1 MEDKKSYYVQIPGTQ
16 QGQTWDEDKYN
27 RNADKLREKY
37 PDAVVMETSPY
48 TDGDFADDDLFRVQI
63 PGTAQGQTWDGAK
76 FRRNREALMSKYPD
90 VSISRFSPISGAVQS
105 ELNFNDEPQGHASEL
120 DEAYW
125 NQHRTALDNINRQIS
140 EKLAG
145 QKELDEEME
154 RIYSQE
160 AAELGYAPAISQRH
174 RDAQESYKTS
184 LNDLYRQRHDN
195 PAYQQEVSTSRTA
208 ISTASKSVQDRIDKL
223 TADNAEDYANF
234 AASERPEA
242 GPAPSGGYY
251 KQNNPK
257 FEGDYRLLRAAKAF
271 YSDADK
277 TITAPS
283 RYDDSHWIGNLVE
296 GITDNPQKLI
306 SLLDL
311 HDQYIKQPLMTVVNK
326 IQKKE
331 GEHVNLIE
339 YIQSENAQKDLSENE
354 REVIKA
360 LIAKTAAET
369 LRAGD
374 ISLAYQSGETI
385 AGSVGF
391 MLDFI
396 LTNKIG
402 TAAGKAATNWM
413 TRGLAKAVNNAG
425 INYTERVAAE
435 AVPKF
440 LIGTVESA
448 AKTAATTPFM
458 PSSYANF
465 ANQMMQ
471 MNEAG
476 QVDLSGKA
484 LANKFFD
491 VLIENFSEYAGLQVE
506 GILGA
511 PLKAFRKGAGWA
523 FDKIGWEKWGDMIS
537 HYRAP
542 KILKQAA
549 FNGYLGEYGEEWYGN
564 AIRVMTGVDK
574 DALKNFSAVE
584 QQIVTLS
591 SFAPMS
597 LFGAGSSIA
606 QQRRAGK
613 KLENAAETLQNVLK
627 ENGYDEKTISN
638 ILDVT
643 KAENPSDLARQLAP
657 VVNQVANDNGRAG
670 DVYKAVCDYAYAVA
684 KYRTFD
690 GINDADITAEREQM
704 AGEITQALGNE
715 NWIHTKPVT
724 INKKDGTTDEV
735 EMNSVRM
742 LRKKMLGDADEGK
755 DYFVIGEDEDGTL
768 AVSDMQGNKKF
779 ILLHEAAQYQ
789 DTGWIALRDFLDRS
803 LTAKKQ
809 ETEAARMQREEEENI
824 SALYDA
830 VKGRTTWDIG
840 SPEQPMEVPIVEI
853 REGADG
859 GLLVKTTGENG
870 EEGKFIPWN
879 EVAAKLN
886 MPASAKTDEELEE
899 EQLDKRAQATELNK
913 TVPDNADLQ
922 VPILGEE
929 GQYDTYKFI
938 RADIDDGEVVI
949 MALNP
954 EGEEVT
960 LAPEQISNLQGYV
973 EAAAA
978 EEAAAEQNE
987 PQIEDNAP
995 AKAEEPAEKEQIFDD
1010 PIANELGISKDFLT
1024 VTKKGRRVVNSNAL
1038 WAANPALLA
1047 QYNDKTNIL
1056 GMNTVEYL
1064 TEKVDQVDKEISKQ
1078 EALLKKEVLGANDE
1092 DRKEDIKDKITELTE
1107 RRKEIAGVLQPYM
1120 DAMKAAEEAA
1130 AAEKAALEQEK
1141 AEAKAEKAANEDPA
1155 LREPMTLEEAVANFI
1170 SGLKKGSLNK
1180 EDFMRELGW
1189 SDEEA
1194 KRFFPYWAGTGKG
1207 MTLLKL
1213 AEQIGHEDTSGF
1225 VPQHGEADQADT
1237 QAIRDAVIDVLQ
1249 SSVSPKDVTDYTKRR
1264 NLDRRMQMDEY
1275 AKGLEEFEAQQAEA
1289 ATEPAPIV
1297 EDMPEAVANPVQQ
1310 EIASA
1315 REEVNTEP
1323 TEAQKEAGNYKKGH
1337 IQLDGYEISIEN
1349 PKGSIRKGTDAS
1361 GKEWQQV
1368 MNNDY
1373 GYIRMTEGVDGDH
1386 IDVFLS
1392 DNPTEGNVFVIDQ
1405 RNPQTGE
1412 FDEHKVMYGFNSAEE
1427 ARAAY
1432 LANYEEGWQG
1442 LGAITEVTK
1451 DEFRK
1456 WIDSSH
1462 RKTKPFSEYKSVKAE
1477 GAQNEAAV
1485 PVELNEENYRAAYDI
1500 WKNRANATPEALQ
1513 QAIGFYEAELADAQR
1528 RYKDLWEKR
1537 ALGEVISDLDVEAQQ
1552 KIAGR
1557 DTKKL
1562 KDLREQVEKNS
1573 TLEDM
1578 PEDIFSLLGTTRD
1591 QAVTDRL
1598 QDKLT
1603 DIDNRLVADAK
1614 GGKLTKD
1621 SYVALMDEKTAALQE
1636 FADAMSTDRN
1646 IETVATQLA
1655 KLRDVLIEK
1664 GVNPY
1669 SIQKT
1674 LSAVSEVMA
1683 HGEYPRGFKLA
1694 GKVFLLADN
1703 IANGQMGR
1711 RTHTHEEEHLVTRAN
1726 GDAIKLA
1733 SMPEFSRES
1742 ALNAIDTMNGFRSET
1757 YHRLNNENVADELIA
1772 HGVEFG
1778 EDMSDADFDKF
1789 MQSVGVDNEEIT
1801 NFVKNR
1807 IHERR
1812 ARKRKLLSED
1822 GRRGR
1827 TDALEHV
1834 STQGDLGQDERNLEP
1849 RSEGNVGEQGHR
1861 AVQSGSSGVGEGGQV
1876 AGGESAG
1883 RSDSEHPDANHAGAV
1898 RRAGEDLKPAERA
1911 RLEDLDRDGTGKPDI
1926 IDNLNDATE
1935 GTSLFSLDKK
1945 NRSLV
1950 GLHNISAEKLRK
1962 AIHLGGFANP
1972 SCAVIDLNY
1981 QNHFEYGDITFL
1993 LPSDLVGKRTGRNA
2007 GTWVRDAWTPTFP
2020 KITFHETK
2028 ESQKNLKELLKD
2040 LPKDLRFLID
2050 RKIYDFINEDT
2061 YHSGLEYLFL
2071 KEKGMEPEIQVNPRK
2086 YPNASEKEFFEKYLK
2101 QPEMSQSKTSGS
2113 DIMDAYEAL
2122 SPEDRK
2128 MANMYVL
2135 CDGDMSKI
2143 EHALEMEEKW
2153 PHLKEVHEEPLSFA
2167 ALDSFLY
2174 KIMRDER
2181 DAGQENI
2188 GLTIEKAIE
2197 TVGSDKALQD
2207 EFNAWQDKTID
2218 DLGYEAKMFIGYTD
2232 NGRKYKKATLEN
2244 VSKEM
2249 KKEGNAGAQQNS
2261 GLSFGSIL
2269 ASMAKKIN
2277 SLSEIRA
2284 NRNRLVSKDEYQQKR
2299 EELMDKAKEFFFTFY
2314 DNNIAKRDGLYTAE
2328 LVAADYVRDF
2338 FIKGHSIDKVVE
2350 DFNREQKKSLTLT
2363 DKEKA
2368 AFNAFRKELQDAP
2381 TDMFETKFERPVY
2394 INEFAAVVIPD
2405 DTPLDVRQTLEQIGL
2420 KLYEYKGDERSDE
2433 RAAAVRKAAEE
2444 NDGVLFS
2451 FIGKRGAEAMDIE
2464 DKTRERRDNLAVARQ
2479 MEKDKATPGAI
2490 KWATGWERGAD
2501 GMWRYEI
2508 PDFTKLDLFGDVMY
2522 DKRHPDHVRYK
2533 ELLRKTN
2540 AAALMPESH
2549 EPLTTEEMDEF
2560 NNLYRKYNG
2569 GVKRDMLEYGMLEDF
2584 IDADDLFKA
2593 YPQLRRYALR
2603 FEDLPDRVGGYAEK
2617 RGVVLNMK
2625 NRFQYEKISDDLL
2638 HEIQHEIQ
2646 DIEGFSLGTSLDA
2659 AERKARVLNSQP
2671 KDALTGREWDFV
2683 DLVRLWIIR
2692 DVASKA
2698 ANPLDHWLADW
2709 HKDGLYSDELY
2720 KEMIEGK
2727 SADELKKLYNQLLIK
2742 SKKKQVLSSWDVYK
2756 RTAGEVEA
2764 RNASRRRKF
2773 TLEERRA
2780 SAAENTEDVSRADQ
2794 ILNMPA
2800 SSLLDWTDDEDFSV
2814 AMQAQKQP
2822 GKTYIKADEDDIA
2835 FSLAYHGSGADY
2847 DRFDISH
2854 ALEGEGAMAHGYGH
2868 YVALNK
2874 DVAKGYAYAA
2884 DEARRGREIRSA
2896 VQLQLDKA
2904 PSYYAKELLLA
2915 TVQEMESGVPF
2926 EVSKAKTLNM
2936 LKKAEEKR
2944 KAGRVDD
2951 YWKKTS
2957 NAKEIEFFEG
2967 LNNLDIPQWNH
2978 SRNLYTVDIPDD
2990 TGENY
2995 IHEKKEL
3002 SKAQRNRIAEALRAL
3017 PEDAWKH
3024 TEDDRKLFGDHT
3036 AASLANSLSKR
3047 LLNGYEIYAE
3057 LNHGLGSMKAAS
3069 KFLSDAGFVGIKYN
3083 GGVDGPCA
3091 VIFNDEDIKIEEHAM
3106 FSLGKNNRSIIEKWL
3121 DKREDLSKAQKAAF
3135 VGWLDGLS
3143 NPTLQL
3149 ATARW
3154 FTQGAIRLPED
3165 MPKVEQAVSV
3175 AGKAKV
3181 DPLQYGSPM
3190 ALLEAHADF
3199 KPTEKRINP
3208 DEVSTLHKA
3217 KDFKEHGITVYDVDD
3232 SEESRQNMRQ
3242 IINTHFG
3249 KEASPWCLLQG
3260 DSNGNLTESSAEYW
3274 KHYNAYPKQV
3284 AFKDGKLLAFS
3295 ANDDKRVRLWWD
3307 RQDSP
3312 HYDIP
3317 AGWRLIKGDAL
3328 GREVQYVYSE
3338 NGMLKPEE
3346 NSFMKKGNRENGEY
3360 TEWYPNG
3367 NLSEHGFYKN
3377 GKNDGL
3383 YETYNE
3389 RRGYLYSRINY
3400 KEGVQEG
3407 LSEYFHPN
3415 GTLRSRTNW
3424 KDGKIDGTHELFHDD
3439 GSLSY
3444 IRHYKGGS
3452 YDGLA
3457 ASYNRDGTPIETLEF
3472 KNGRE
3477 HGKHEMYFS
3486 DGKQVKLVEYYD
3498 DGKLHGAKIKY
3509 DYDGYP
3515 RSIEN
3520 YVYGKRQGVQEYYD
3534 YGHGKLALRIT
3545 EKDNIVRKSE
3555 GFNSDGTISFVKRYN
3570 EYGEPDGVWKFWTR
3584 DGKLDRMLQF
3594 ENGVEIRDLLA
3605 EGVTEQEA
3613 DVDAPSFSFVSK
3625 EEQERLDKEPTVTMY
3640 RAMALVDGKLYPPMS
3655 SKEPNGPGEKGKRL
3669 QMRPA
3674 SELGRWERADEAPEK
3689 AKEGKD
3695 GKYYFDLKKSN
3706 GESVDG
3712 VLYNPYFHTSA
3723 SPLNDQFT
3731 GASNRPELVT
3741 VEVEVPMSE
3750 LAGKYKA
3757 DKAAD
3762 SVGPKDWHS
3771 GTVTAQMGGGR
3782 QVVLSR
3788 WVKPVRIVPDAEVAA
3803 IVAPKLKEK
3812 GIAVP
3817 ANVVTPSLLAELR
3830 KQGVSIAG
3838 EQNEPM
3844 FSLLKDS
3851 GELPYEGRLFDDDL
3865 KPIRYESMG
3874 VLPAGKAYTCLVK
3887 RVFTKD
3893 NSFNFSS
3900 GKEKIEGAA
3909 DVAYIFRQ
3917 LENKAI
3923 ENSFLVFIK
3932 DGVPTIVHTGMGT
3945 NSATMIDS
3953 SPLVVGIKE
3962 FEPDEIYMVH
3972 NHPSGDIRAS
3982 KADIES
3988 LSKLQKAAWVLKKE
4002 HIPVEGI
4009 IIDTLSGKFGRFDN
4023 DDLTG
4028 ITEWK
4033 KYGEKDVN
4041 YPIEVLKF
4049 DDAVFSPDYV
4059 QDVQIKGAKDI
4070 AAYLSS
4076 HRLGDGSKLNA
4087 LLLDGAN
4094 HIVGNLVLN
4103 SNVLDNSN
4111 IAEQARNIAYAS
4123 TKCNAKAF
4131 ILNGDF
4137 GVDGRLLKSLT
4148 ALIGQMTDNKVSLL
4162 DVVKI
4167 DGNHSRSLKEGTLNE
4182 PGTKKAPASAIL
4194 REQAPFK
4201 VTDVTSA
4208 DGAKIINNLN
4218 TFAKDV
4224 ENLSLRAKRSF
4235 IRDLAVIL
4243 GATSDGSN
4251 STYASFETKNGKIIT
4266 FRLSNHNAR
4275 VSTFDNRGETYGVS
4289 IVISRKSNNG
4299 IIDDG
4304 DAHVVEFF
4312 YPDKALR
4319 KADNNPYAKIVQ
4331 SITQALYSG
4340 EYKDATGLAIAQ
4352 DVNGDVSLEDSS
4364 SAYHSRLYDIS
4375 AAEKDGFKGIM
4386 DADERKDLRNAIYN
4400 IVPQSIREQIVDEA
4414 LGNGMNIGKAL
4425 DSYLQRLAEGGTQ
4438 NDETGLLR
4446 ALYNQIR
4453 DITGNDNLTD
4463 EDCRYIIWNE
4473 GHGPVADDDIFGLI
4487 SQRAHKKRFGAGEE
4501 APMFS
4506 ARSEFGEATDEA
4518 REVAKEKV
4526 DEAKAELDETKKE
4539 ARREAKQSALKAITL
4554 AMRGQKYYDKK
4565 TVDAVV
4571 KYAKEILRNGRIASL
4586 SRTEVNR
4593 LLGLVATSTG
4603 KAPAYVKRYVD
4614 QLTDTMLDIIVRDEA
4629 DAFKE
4634 LMNTKD
4640 TKIDSHG
4647 VEVMGKVDILGQE
4660 MLKALR
4666 DYYNRPIDE
4675 IQARLSE
4682 ISDKLSSKDD
4692 AIRKRAWA
4700 EKDGLELAE
4709 QYQRMI
4715 ADNKAE
4721 EKALKNEL
4729 ADLKESKQSKAISAK
4744 DYADYVAT
4752 TNEAI
4757 REGKLDRVDSYRQL
4771 SEVLKRLIKKSAEG
4785 RADFDDAEAKRV
4797 SDIQYDA
4804 NRDMA
4809 SEDSSVF
4816 NKESRL
4822 GRLVNNRIV
4831 RFFARPLA
4839 TFDQMMRLFA
4849 RHSITGE
4856 GYLYNRYMRGWL
4868 RARENYIDAIS
4879 EAYAQMDA
4887 KASEVFGKKMKW
4899 TDLYKIDKHLPTMTV
4914 RMWDGEKMADI
4925 ELRQGNLLYI
4935 YMANKMLDGKMKLR
4949 RMGISE
4955 DKVKAIRDN
4964 LDPRLVELADWL
4976 QGEHLPSLRNKYNA
4990 IHEQLFGAP
4999 MAAIE
5004 DYFPLKIAKG
5014 DIPENVDVSKE
5025 SADSPLSSTVTGH
5038 IIKRTKNSRMLDI
5051 ANANA
5056 FDIAVEHLE
5065 SMEEWAAFAR
5075 FRKDLNILLSYK
5087 HFRNQVKNMN
5097 TIYGSGDKLWQN
5109 FVDVSKIVAG
5119 TYRPEGKGTSL
5130 VNLSKGFTSGKI
5142 NFRLHTALKQTLS
5155 YPAFWADARIDDL
5168 YHAAASPIDSWNW
5181 CMENLPVFKR
5191 RWEKRTVGDTRL
5203 MKTDSDWKVWQ
5214 KNFVKAAS
5222 RYGMVPNAF
5231 VDAVTISIGT
5241 KAVYDSKLRKYLS
5254 EGMSQEEA
5262 ETKAKQDATIIY
5274 NQSQQSDENAFV
5286 SALQL
5291 DRTFEAAG
5299 LSTFRNAS
5307 MGYQRRVH
5315 NAYRTLGRLLSGK
5328 KESYIAGMAKQ
5339 YISEGLSPEQ
5349 AKARAEQEYSRAG
5362 VKAAGEIFIYQFFL
5376 NFLWKLGPL
5385 GALYLIAGGDDDK
5398 KKKKLKDAALTTAI
5412 TGFFEGL
5419 SMGGSLTDLTGGWV
5433 SGEGVRNWNFLSLP
5447 VLQDVQRLWET
5458 IDSHGFDT
5466 KSVFEIVSLLSQG
5479 FCGVDPHILSDTF
5492 NAVGDT
5498 ANWDMGLM
5506 KEISLLLMRIGQ
5518 SPQSQ
5523 MKDFYID
5530 EIKET
5535 RKKAGKQS
5543 AKELAERYV
5552 EYQRKRKDPIG
5563 TVIGSDDKETEK
5575 KDKAATTRLMNEAF
5589 PKKQK

>member
-105 ELNFNDEPQGHASEL
+105 ELNFNDEPQGQPKNVQMPVRGYWDEKGSEQVLNDMAPVKTPQEIAQQQEAKIEPAEQQLYPNAGAVSKFDLSRATMPMRQQMDTPWMKSSINQPTSQQEWNDSFEAWKLQQEEGALTAEEKQARLDAIRGKQYDNMPDGERLLAKVKDRRMSDRMRDIIYEGEIASRKEDAEKHAL
-120 DEAYW
+120 PGFWQGWA
-125 NQHRTALDNINRQIS
+125 NARARG
-140 EKLAG
+140 LAG
-145 QKELDEEME
+145 LNQL
-154 RIYSQE
+154 SG
-160 AAELGYAPAISQRH
+160 ELGKAILGDEDYTPKQ
-174 RDAQESYKTS
+174 DALGYLASYIEGTKG
-184 LNDLYRQRHDN
+184 
-195 PAYQQEVSTSRTA
+195 EG
-208 ISTASKSVQDRIDKL
+208 
-223 TADNAEDYANF
+223 NAEDLLRNLSKTIKDENGADVSVPFYTIDEKNLKGDEYTKKARKEYERNKNWYEALTEAIKANGGDLEKTFDALNKDVGGKMSRIQQITREAAADIASLPETNGFGAWLGGMMPMVGTTAAGMVASAVTKSPVPAQILGRLSMGLMSADMAGEAMNVARQYGASDAEVFESGLSSAAIMYLMGKIPFNKFTSRVLSVSSNSAAKKMAAAMSDPSTPLGKEAQMLWNNFRKTYGTEKLFSQSNF
-234 AASERPEA
+234 AQWIADAVSTGSNFATMGALETIVPMIYENPEDYPTFNEILENAKQGFIDGLAFGGATGAASIYARHSANIDRWRKQGGMMYAAMDDGSVAEVLAVNNHPVKFRNPKTYQNPAGEGIQRVVNEGGYAKIDTTRGSEAELYTEGALSPHSFGNEATVTILHNGEVKEVPASRLRSIGMKYTEDVIDEYNKVLRDATADEQSGVSPLELEA
-242 GPAPSGGYY
+242 GVKEAEDAAREQNLLPPGPDGYTSKELADGTMTDAQIDAAMDY
-251 KQNNPK
+251 NIAKGMQDNLQQQKRDAIREDILGRTGKPFWNTEHP
-257 FEGDYRLLRAAKAF
+257 EG
-271 YSDADK
+271 ADK
-277 TITAPS
+277 DTETVSSI
-283 RYDDSHWIGNLVE
+283 RYDDGREVFLKKGDKDGNYVTLNEDGEAGFITRDQIDALLATGEVTEFNDKLPLDTYLDKRAAEQDAIEEQERLQQEYAQNLTALVE
-296 GITDNPQKLI
+296 KFQ
-306 SLLDL
+306 
-311 HDQYIKQPLMTVVNK
+311 
-326 IQKKE
+326 
-331 GEHVNLIE
+331 
-339 YIQSENAQKDLSENE
+339 NE
-354 REVIKA
+354 K
-360 LIAKTAAET
+360 
-369 LRAGD
+369 
-374 ISLAYQSGETI
+374 S
-385 AGSVGF
+385 
-391 MLDFI
+391 
-396 LTNKIG
+396 
-402 TAAGKAATNWM
+402 
-413 TRGLAKAVNNAG
+413 
-425 INYTERVAAE
+425 IN
-435 AVPKF
+435 
-440 LIGTVESA
+440 
-448 AKTAATTPFM
+448 
-458 PSSYANF
+458 
-465 ANQMMQ
+465 
-471 MNEAG
+471 
-476 QVDLSGKA
+476 
-484 LANKFFD
+484 
-491 VLIENFSEYAGLQVE
+491 
-506 GILGA
+506 
-511 PLKAFRKGAGWA
+511 
-523 FDKIGWEKWGDMIS
+523 
-537 HYRAP
+537 
-542 KILKQAA
+542 
-549 FNGYLGEYGEEWYGN
+549 
-564 AIRVMTGVDK
+564 
-574 DALKNFSAVE
+574 
-584 QQIVTLS
+584 
-591 SFAPMS
+591 
-597 LFGAGSSIA
+597 
-606 QQRRAGK
+606 
-613 KLENAAETLQNVLK
+613 
-627 ENGYDEKTISN
+627 
-638 ILDVT
+638 
-643 KAENPSDLARQLAP
+643 
-657 VVNQVANDNGRAG
+657 
-670 DVYKAVCDYAYAVA
+670 
-684 KYRTFD
+684 
-690 GINDADITAEREQM
+690 
-704 AGEITQALGNE
+704 
-715 NWIHTKPVT
+715 
-724 INKKDGTTDEV
+724 
-735 EMNSVRM
+735 
-742 LRKKMLGDADEGK
+742 
-755 DYFVIGEDEDGTL
+755 
-768 AVSDMQGNKKF
+768 
-779 ILLHEAAQYQ
+779 
-789 DTGWIALRDFLDRS
+789 
-803 LTAKKQ
+803 
-809 ETEAARMQREEEENI
+809 
-824 SALYDA
+824 
-830 VKGRTTWDIG
+830 IG
-840 SPEQPMEVPIVEI
+840 SPEQEIQAPILAVDGTP
-853 REGADG
+853 EGGVIVQA
-859 GLLVKTTGENG
+859 
-870 EEGKFIPWN
+870 EEGEKLIPWA
-879 EVAAKLN
+879 EIAAKYD
-886 MPASAKTDEELEE
+886 MPYMPQTNEEKVQTLVDANKEEAK
-899 EQLDKRAQATELNK
+899 
-913 TVPDNADLQ
+913 
-922 VPILGEE
+922 
-929 GQYDTYKFI
+929 
-938 RADIDDGEVVI
+938 
-949 MALNP
+949 
-954 EGEEVT
+954 
-960 LAPEQISNLQGYV
+960 
-973 EAAAA
+973 A
-978 EEAAAEQNE
+978 EEAAGEEESVAPTEEVSE
-987 PQIEDNAP
+987 PQNIY
-995 AKAEEPAEKEQIFDD
+995 DD
-1010 PIANELGISKDFLT
+1010 EVANELGIPAEFLK
-1024 VTKKGRRVVNSNAL
+1024 VTKKGRNVVNTNLL
-1038 WAANPALLA
+1038 WEKNPALLA
-1047 QYNDKTNIL
+1047 QYNDKTNVL

-1107 RRKEIAGVLQPYM
+1107 RRKEIAGVLQPYV

-1194 KRFFPYWAGTGKG
+1194 KRFFPYWAGKGKG

-1213 AEQIGHEDTSGF
+1213 AEQIGHEDTTGF

-1289 ATEPAPIV
+1289 A
-1297 EDMPEAVANPVQQ
+1297 EAVANPVQQ
-1310 EIASA
+1310 EIAAA

-1337 IQLDGYEISIEN
+1337 IQLDGYDISIEN

-1392 DNPTEGNVFVIDQ
+1392 DNPTEGNVFVVDQ

-1477 GAQNEAAV
+1477 GAQNEAPAA
-1485 PVELNEENYRAAYDI
+1485 PV
-1500 WKNRANATPEALQ
+1500 
-1513 QAIGFYEAELADAQR
+1513 
-1528 RYKDLWEKR
+1528 
-1537 ALGEVISDLDVEAQQ
+1537 V
-1552 KIAGR
+1552 
-1557 DTKKL
+1557 
-1562 KDLREQVEKNS
+1562 
-1573 TLEDM
+1573 EDM
-1578 PEDIFSLLGTTRD
+1578 PEDLFSLLGTTRE
-1591 QAVTDRL
+1591 QAVMDSI
-1598 QDKLT
+1598 QDKMDAIHKGLAEVKDDAEREAIIKEKQQLLKNLYDSLGMDAQVETRSTIVEAYKEGGRSERNIQQLEHALEYSKEEGENMRGFYDGRTTIFINTDDIVSVRSALT
-1603 DIDNRLVADAK
+1603 ARGHEDQHRFN
-1614 GGKLTKD
+1614 KLTG
-1621 SYVALMDEKTAALQE
+1621 A
-1636 FADAMSTDRN
+1636 
-1646 IETVATQLA
+1646 
-1655 KLRDVLIEK
+1655 
-1664 GVNPY
+1664 
-1669 SIQKT
+1669 
-1674 LSAVSEVMA
+1674 
-1683 HGEYPRGFKLA
+1683 LA
-1694 GKVFLLADN
+1694 GVEAVAPPISEIYAAVRKLSGSNYYAGDN
-1703 IANGQMGR
+1703 VVA
-1711 RTHTHEEEHLVTRAN
+1711 A
-1726 GDAIKLA
+1726 
-1733 SMPEFSRES
+1733 
-1742 ALNAIDTMNGFRSET
+1742 
-1757 YHRLNNENVADELIA
+1757 ADELVANAREIA
-1772 HGVEFG
+1772 DVYG
-1778 EDMSDADFDKF
+1778 EDAIARELQKAGINNEEFINFVANIVHNGREASKRNSDSRRHASEYAA
-1789 MQSVGVDNEEIT
+1789 QAVDNRQ
-1801 NFVKNR
+1801 N
-1807 IHERR
+1807 ERDSQ
-1812 ARKRKLLSED
+1812 AESPAVG
-1822 GRRGR
+1822 GRGAGSLQRGSQ
-1827 TDALEHV
+1827 AA
-1834 STQGDLGQDERNLEP
+1834 Q
-1849 RSEGNVGEQGHR
+1849 GEQELSDGGRIGNLPEQNGR
-1861 AVQSGSSGVGEGGQV
+1861 ASG
-1876 AGGESAG
+1876 AGAAEANQ
-1883 RSDSEHPDANHAGAV
+1883 RANHAGAV

-1962 AIHLGGFANP
+1962 AILLGGLANP

-2050 RKIYDFINEDT
+2050 RKIYDFINENT
-2061 YHSGLEYLFL
+2061 YHSGLEYIFL

-2135 CDGDMSKI
+2135 HDGDMSKI
-2143 EHALEMEEKW
+2143 EHALKMEEKW

-2174 KIMRDER
+2174 EIMRDEC

-2188 GLTIEKAIE
+2188 GLTIQKAIDDIAASNE
-2197 TVGSDKALQD
+2197 LST
-2207 EFNAWQDKTID
+2207 EFSAWQDKTIN
-2218 DLGYEAKMFIGYTD
+2218 DLGYEAKIFIGYTD

-2249 KKEGNAGAQQNS
+2249 KKEGSNGAQQNS

-2269 ASMAKKIN
+2269 ASMAKKMN

-2363 DKEKA
+2363 DEEKA

-2381 TDMFETKFERPVY
+2381 TDIFETKFERPVY
-2394 INEFAAVVIPD
+2394 VNEFAAVVIPD
-2405 DTPLDVRQTLEQIGL
+2405 DTPLDVRQALEQIGL

-2522 DKRHPDHVRYK
+2522 DKRNPDHVRYK

-2549 EPLTTEEMDEF
+2549 EPLTTEEMDEY
-2560 NNLYRKYNG
+2560 NKLYRKYNG

-2593 YPQLRRYALR
+2593 YPQLRHYTLR

-2625 NRFQYEKISDDLL
+2625 NRFQYEKVSDDLL

-2683 DLVRLWIIR
+2683 DLVRLWVIR
-2692 DVASKA
+2692 DAASKA
-2698 ANPLDHWLADW
+2698 ANPLDHWLAEW

-2727 SADELKKLYNQLLIK
+2727 SADELKRLYNQLLIK

-2764 RNASRRRKF
+2764 RNASRRRRF

-2800 SSLLDWTDDEDFSV
+2800 SSLLDWTDDEDFSI
-2814 AMQAQKQP
+2814 AMQSQKQP

-2884 DEARRGREIRSA
+2884 DGARRGREIRSA

-2926 EVSKAKTLNM
+2926 EESKAKTLNM
-2936 LKKAEEKR
+2936 LKKSEEKR

-2951 YWKKTS
+2951 YWKNTS

-2978 SRNLYTVDIPDD
+2978 SRNLYTVDIPEDTGDNYLYEDKRVGQRILSRVAKELDEQGITFIQPIPKIVGDD
-2990 TGENY
+2990 T
-2995 IHEKKEL
+2995 K
-3002 SKAQRNRIAEALRAL
+3002 SKLNWAIRHMGYSNKANGKDLYEVLESVFAG
-3017 PEDAWKH
+3017 DS
-3024 TEDDRKLFGDHT
+3024 RK
-3036 AASLANSLSKR
+3036 ASNL
-3047 LLNGYEIYAE
+3047 
-3057 LNHGLGSMKAAS
+3057 
-3069 KFLSDAGFVGIKYN
+3069 LSDAGFVGIKYN

-3091 VIFNDEDIKIEEHAM
+3091 VIFNDGDIGIEDHVM
-3106 FSLGKNNRSIIEKWL
+3106 FSLGKNNRSTIEKWL

-3181 DPLQYGSPM
+3181 DPLQYDSPM

-3260 DSNGNLTESSAEYW
+3260 DGNGNLTEQSAQSW
-3274 KHYNAYPKQV
+3274 KHYNGYPKQV

-3338 NGMLKPEE
+3338 NGMLKPED

-3377 GKNDGL
+3377 GKEDGL

-3389 RRGYLYSRINY
+3389 RQGYLYSRINY

-3520 YVYGKRQGVQEYYD
+3520 YVHGARQGVQEYYD
-3534 YGHGKLALRIT
+3534 YGHGKLALKTT

-3605 EGVTEQEA
+3605 DGVTEQEA
-3613 DVDAPSFSFVSK
+3613 DVDTPSFSFVSK

-3731 GASNRPELVT
+3731 GASQRPELVT
-3741 VEVEVPMSE
+3741 VEVEVPISE

-3757 DKAAD
+3757 EKAAD
-3762 SVGPKDWHS
+3762 AVGAKDWHS
-3771 GTVTAQMGGGR
+3771 GTVTAQMGSGR

-3817 ANVVTPSLLAELR
+3817 ANVVTPSLLAELQ
-3830 KQGVSIAG
+3830 KQGVRTDAD
-3838 EQNEPM
+3838 NLPM
-3844 FSLLKDS
+3844 FSLVKEGNIDDISREFDS
-3851 GELPYEGRLFDDDL
+3851 QLDLFKQNKQRGLFNLGRPSGILRSAGITVNQLSLSPVVLRKHIDKHGFTTDDIKGLVYALQKPIMVYTHGKTHPNFIVITNMDYHNGQRITVSIEIAEDGSIGELNNISSIHTKSADFDINRLGEFSEEELKSMLRWVDKEKVSAWYNAGAPEGSSHIDEQKLSSVTKVINDFENPKDADYFFAIYSGDMKKAQQMVDEAAREAF
-3865 KPIRYESMG
+3865 PESA
-3874 VLPAGKAYTCLVK
+3874 VGKA
-3887 RVFTKD
+3887 
-3893 NSFNFSS
+3893 
-3900 GKEKIEGAA
+3900 
-3909 DVAYIFRQ
+3909 
-3917 LENKAI
+3917 
-3923 ENSFLVFIK
+3923 
-3932 DGVPTIVHTGMGT
+3932 
-3945 NSATMIDS
+3945 
-3953 SPLVVGIKE
+3953 
-3962 FEPDEIYMVH
+3962 
-3972 NHPSGDIRAS
+3972 
-3982 KADIES
+3982 
-3988 LSKLQKAAWVLKKE
+3988 VL
-4002 HIPVEGI
+4002 H
-4009 IIDTLSGKFGRFDN
+4009 
-4023 DDLTG
+4023 
-4028 ITEWK
+4028 
-4033 KYGEKDVN
+4033 
-4041 YPIEVLKF
+4041 
-4049 DDAVFSPDYV
+4049 
-4059 QDVQIKGAKDI
+4059 
-4070 AAYLSS
+4070 
-4076 HRLGDGSKLNA
+4076 
-4087 LLLDGAN
+4087 
-4094 HIVGNLVLN
+4094 
-4103 SNVLDNSN
+4103 
-4111 IAEQARNIAYAS
+4111 
-4123 TKCNAKAF
+4123 
-4131 ILNGDF
+4131 
-4137 GVDGRLLKSLT
+4137 
-4148 ALIGQMTDNKVSLL
+4148 
-4162 DVVKI
+4162 
-4167 DGNHSRSLKEGTLNE
+4167 
-4182 PGTKKAPASAIL
+4182 GTKNQFRAFDPN
-4194 REQAPFK
+4194 
-4201 VTDVTSA
+4201 
-4208 DGAKIINNLN
+4208 KI
-4218 TFAKDV
+4218 
-4224 ENLSLRAKRSF
+4224 
-4235 IRDLAVIL
+4235 
-4243 GATSDGSN
+4243 GSN
-4251 STYASFETKNGKIIT
+4251 TDAGWLGRGFYFYGNNPTYASQYAN
-4266 FRLSNHNAR
+4266 
-4275 VSTFDNRGETYGVS
+4275 FDNPKGGYIIRAYLNIQNPYWASVEDFRRLAEANDPKMSEEFTQRLKDEGYDGVYY
-4289 IVISRKSNNG
+4289 NG
-4299 IIDDG
+4299 DG
-4304 DAHVVEFF
+4304 NEEWVAF
-4312 YPDKALR
+4312 YPNQIKSAEPVTYDKEGNVIPLSERFNPNTDDINFSLTSRQEALASVDE
-4319 KADNNPYAKIVQ
+4319 K
-4331 SITQALYSG
+4331 
-4340 EYKDATGLAIAQ
+4340 GLA
-4352 DVNGDVSLEDSS
+4352 
-4364 SAYHSRLYDIS
+4364 
-4375 AAEKDGFKGIM
+4375 GIM
-4386 DADERKDLRNAIYN
+4386 DVDEVREFRKGIYN
-4400 IVPQSIREQIVDEA
+4400 VVPQSIREQIVDEA

-4446 ALYNQIR
+4446 ELYNQIR
-4453 DITGNDNLTD
+4453 DITGDEALTD

-4487 SQRAHKKRFGAGEE
+4487 SQMAHKKRFGAGEE

-4539 ARREAKQSALKAITL
+4539 AKQEAKQGALKAITL

-4593 LLGLVATSTG
+4593 LLGLVSTSAG

-4614 QLTDTMLDIIVRDEA
+4614 QLTDTMLDILVRDEA

-4647 VEVMGKVDILGQE
+4647 VEVMGKVDLLGQE

-4666 DYYNRPIDE
+4666 DYYNRPIEE

-4682 ISDKLSSKDD
+4682 ISDKLSIKDD

-4721 EKALKNEL
+4721 EKRLKNEL
-4729 ADLKESKQSKAISAK
+4729 ADFKDSDEYKALGAK
-4744 DYADYVAT
+4744 ARAEYVAD
-4752 TNEAI
+4752 TNDAI

-4809 SEDSSVF
+4809 GEDSSVF

-4868 RARENYIDAIS
+4868 RAREKYIDAIS

-4964 LDPRLVELADWL
+4964 LDPRFVELADWL

-5014 DIPENVDVSKE
+5014 DIPEAVDVSKDTP
-5025 SADSPLSSTVTGH
+5025 DSPLSSTVTGH

-5168 YHAAASPIDSWNW
+5168 YHAVASPIDSWNW

-5231 VDAVTISIGT
+5231 VDAWTISIGT
-5241 KAVYDSKLRKYLS
+5241 KAVYDSKLRKYLA

-5262 ETKAKQDATIIY
+5262 DRRAKQDATIIY

-5328 KESYIAGMAKQ
+5328 KESYIAGMTKQ

-5385 GALYLIAGGDDDK
+5385 GALYLIAGGDNDK

-5492 NAVGDT
+5492 NAVGDA

-5575 KDKAATTRLMNEAF
+5575 KDEAATTRLMNEAF